1 MNKNYEIVLPSGGP
15 VEVKTQNEFFRLPF
29 VMLSIA
35 KRMSGKTC
43 SMSNFLKILHGMDR
57 LDRVILVSPTH
68 SNNSHYFDK
77 LPLDVENDV
86 IEPTI
91 DAAQIIMDKMEEEGQ
106 LYNQYFEDMEKWK
119 ELMKLIKDRNIDIND
134 IEDDLFI
141 NETLEKPTYKYMRN
155 KKPYKP
161 IIVAF
166 FDDCQNTMAFSPK
179 SKISYLTIKHR
190 HVGSTIHKSIGI
202 NLMFACQNYTSNSGG
217 IPRTIRGNV
226 TILCVFKNKNL
237 GELQLIG
244 LECSGE
250 CDVNKFMEV
259 FEEATKEDYGFLT
272 IDFNRKKEHPSMFRK
287 CWNEWLI

>member
-15 VEVKTQNEFFRLPF
+15 VEVKTQNDFFRLPF

-57 LDRVILVSPTH
+57 LDRVILVSPTY

-141 NETLEKPTYKYMRN
+141 NETLEKPTYKYMRGG
-155 KKPYKP
+155 KPYKP
-161 IIVAF
+161 VVVAF

-179 SKISYLTIKHR
+179 SKVSYLTIKHR
-190 HVGSTIHKSIGI
+190 HVGKTIHKSIGI